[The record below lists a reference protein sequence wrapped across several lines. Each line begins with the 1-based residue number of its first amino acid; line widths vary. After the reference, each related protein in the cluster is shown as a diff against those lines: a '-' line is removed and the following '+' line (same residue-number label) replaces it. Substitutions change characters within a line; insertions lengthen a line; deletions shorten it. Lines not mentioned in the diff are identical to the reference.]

1 MDAPNNEQR
10 VQRLVDETD
19 PTTGAFQVERLRLSK
34 STLTD
39 DRSAYE
45 TVSAVRL

>member
-1 MDAPNNEQR
+1 MDAAHDKQR

-19 PTTGAFQVERLRLSK
+19 PTVGTFQVECIRLTK

-39 DRSAYE
+39 DGPVYE
-45 TVSAVRL
+45 TVSEIPL